1 MDTLNTILVVLT
13 GTVLRL
19 AVPLALTVLV
29 VLVLRRLDARWQA
42 EAEQER
48 HLLVKEEMPCWK
60 DAGISMD
67 EIKARLAA
75 GEEIPC
81 WQSRR
86 LPNGHLRESCL
97 NCEVFHETPVPV
109 VHQYAH
115 T

>member
-19 AVPLALTVLV
+19 AVPLVLTLLV

-67 EIKARLAA
+67 EIKARLAV
-75 GEEIPC
+75 GEECPC

-86 LPNGHLRESCL
+86 LSNGHLRERCL
-97 NCEVFHETPVPV
+97 SCEVFRETPAPV
-109 VHQYAH
+109 AHHYAH